1 MAPKI
6 AIDWLSDWD
15 GREEEKEEEE
25 EEEEEISQWTQY
37 AKRCTLFL
45 DSFSDGAGD
54 LIG

>member
-25 EEEEEISQWTQY
+25 EISQWTQY

-45 DSFSDGAGD
+45 DSFFDGAGD